1 MYMIYGV
8 SDCPHCLRAQ
18 ALCMENDV
26 DYAWV
31 MMDWSK
37 DYREH
42 IKSDWKWNTYPII
55 TKMSFTER
63 TSSEVLVGGFD
74 ELQLELLSLDQQHT
88 YYVDDLSPGDLVRWI
103 IDYRVFEAR
112 DNGEVFPVDAIWAY
126 GIIIEISG
134 TDPYCVAI
142 VRLDTKTHQF
152 LHMIHDGFEII
163 SKANGD

>member
-37 DYREH
+37 EYREY
-42 IKSDWKWNTYPII
+42 IKGSWKWKTYPVI
-55 TKMSFTER
+55 TKMSFDER

-74 ELQLELLSLDQQHT
+74 ELQLELLSLDQ
-88 YYVDDLSPGDLVRWI
+88 
-103 IDYRVFEAR
+103 
-112 DNGEVFPVDAIWAY
+112 
-126 GIIIEISG
+126 
-134 TDPYCVAI
+134 
-142 VRLDTKTHQF
+142 
-152 LHMIHDGFEII
+152 
-163 SKANGD
+163 